1 MSLTSLSLWISPRSS
16 ESEVVVVNSTWRVV
30 SQPPERCRATT
41 QQNMSTIWQCVCV
54 SLCVCITWCH
64 VSLWQKFC
72 VQGQREILDFC
83 QGSRRVGGAG
93 AVVLLVLQLLQLFA
107 YLLQHF
113 CHSREPE
120 RKKKHKLG
128 QKRHVKTLKVK
139 VLLVLTTSPDSPD
152 GCRLDFQCRPSAAC
166 TSTLAA
172 PHLWESPRSPLP
184 LLKCSPSA
192 AATSARQKP
201 RKL

>member
-120 RKKKHKLG
+120 RKT
-128 QKRHVKTLKVK
+128 KTQVRTEKTRENIK
-139 VLLVLTTSPDSPD
+139 SQGPAD
-152 GCRLDFQCRPSAAC
+152 RF
-166 TSTLAA
+166 
-172 PHLWESPRSPLP
+172 SPLLQIVQTGVDWTSNAGHLLPALP
-184 LLKCSPSA
+184 LWQLHICESRHDLLCPF
-192 AATSARQKP
+192 
-201 RKL
+201 